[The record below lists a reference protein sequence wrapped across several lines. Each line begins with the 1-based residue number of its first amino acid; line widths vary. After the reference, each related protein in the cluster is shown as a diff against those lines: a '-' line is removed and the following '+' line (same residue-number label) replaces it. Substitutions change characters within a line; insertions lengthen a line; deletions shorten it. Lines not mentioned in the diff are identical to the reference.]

1 MFDSERDEGVTT
13 DPLEST
19 VPQLQQ
25 SSGDSDSP
33 AKIASPVN
41 TPTQQV
47 SLWML

>member
-33 AKIASPVN
+33 AKIASPSVN

-47 SLWML
+47 SL